1 MDRRSEAKT
10 RRPAKA
16 VAASDDALCTLLSA
30 GLRVQAG
37 EDRWRVIGNTLSY
50 RLLLREAG
58 GTWNRL
64 DQCWEFSGDDP
75 TDRLASALE
84 ARPAGAGHN
93 AAPAEPQ
100 PHYHGHRGRVRERV
114 MRAGAELLEDYELL
128 ELLLFYSIE
137 RIDTKPL
144 AKRLLDRFGTLGDVF
159 AAESAQLREF
169 DIDQRTLVLF
179 KASREAGRRLA
190 ERKVKDMPVLTNWQQ
205 LIDYCHAALAHEKTE
220 QFRILFL
227 DRKNVLIADEV
238 QQRGTIDHTP
248 VYPREVVKRALT
260 LNAAALILVHNH
272 PSGDPK
278 PSRDDIEMTRE
289 SQGRGRGAG
298 HRDPRP
304 PGDRPQGPRELQ
316 ESWVALVVE
325 SPGRP
330 TSPEAERRLR
340 PRQAMPQVRRGRR
353 VARTSLRHPR
363 RQASVPTPRC

>member
-1 MDRRSEAKT
+1 MDRRCEAKT
-10 RRPAKA
+10 SRTAKA
-16 VAASDDALCTLLSA
+16 VAAASDDALCTLLSA

-37 EDRWRVIGNTLSY
+37 EDRWRVIGNTLVF

-58 GTWNRL
+58 GTWNKL

-75 TDRLASALE
+75 TTRLASALE

-93 AAPAEPQ
+93 ADAAEPQ

-159 AAESAQLREF
+159 AAEPAQLREF

-205 LIDYCHAALAHEKTE
+205 LIDYCHTALAHEKTE

-248 VYPREVVKRALT
+248 V
-260 LNAAALILVHNH
+260 
-272 PSGDPK
+272 
-278 PSRDDIEMTRE
+278 
-289 SQGRGRGAG
+289 G
-298 HRDPRP
+298 HCDPRS
-304 PGDRPQGPRELQ
+304 PGDRSQGPCELPEPRAAHIKRQETATACRFHAYVTPAHRAVSRAREILPGGSHWGSG
-316 ESWVALVVE
+316 SW
-325 SPGRP
+325 
-330 TSPEAERRLR
+330 
-340 PRQAMPQVRRGRR
+340 PQV
-353 VARTSLRHPR
+353 
-363 RQASVPTPRC
+363 SVD